1 MSLPIADI
9 LKKQFAATEAVEV
22 EEVQSLWSG
31 YGTISRW
38 KLKDSEINT
47 VIVKK
52 ISLPKEFNHPKGWNT
67 DRSHQRKLKSYSVE
81 MKWYEHYA
89 KRCDYDCSV
98 PTSYF
103 TMHKGEEQLIVLED
117 MDALGYPL
125 RQSKLKPETAKVCL
139 SWLAHFH
146 ATFLGVSPKQLWE
159 TGTYWNLSSRP
170 DEWQAM
176 ENGWLKE
183 QAAQLDQLL
192 SNAQFQTLVHGDA
205 KVANFCF
212 SKNLKQVAAVDFQYL
227 GGGCGIKDVAY
238 FLGSCLTA
246 EECEQ
251 YETELL
257 NHYFKFL
264 SQAIDGK
271 QTDVDKV
278 ALEKEWRKL
287 YAIAWT
293 DFSRFL
299 KGWMP
304 EHEKLNAYSDK
315 MEQKAKKILKTIS
328 F

>member
-1 MSLPIADI
+1 MSQSIAEL
-9 LKKQFAATEAVEV
+9 LKNQFAAVEAVKV

-31 YGTISRW
+31 YGTIGRW
-38 KLKDSEINT
+38 VLNNSEVNT
-47 VIVKK
+47 VIVKN
-52 ISLPKEFNHPKGWNT
+52 ICLPQRTNHPKGWNT
-67 DRSHQRKLKSYSVE
+67 DRSHQRKLTSYLVE
-81 MKWYEHYA
+81 MEWYEHYA
-89 KRCDYDCSV
+89 KCCKD
-98 PTSYF
+98 TSRIPKAYF
-103 TMHKGEEQLIVLED
+103 TKHEGEEQLLVLED
-117 MDALGYPL
+117 MDAVGYPL
-125 RQSKLKPETAKVCL
+125 RQNKLSPETAKVCL

-146 ATFLGVSPKQLWE
+146 ATFLGVTPKRLWK
-159 TGTYWNLSSRP
+159 TGTYWHLATRP

-176 ENGWLKE
+176 ENGWLKDHAKE
-183 QAAQLDQLL
+183 IDHIL

-212 SKNLKQVAAVDFQYL
+212 SNDLSQVAAVDFQYV

-251 YETELL
+251 YETDLL
-257 NHYFKFL
+257 NHYFKGL
-264 SQAIDGK
+264 LQSIDNKQA
-271 QTDVDKV
+271 DVDKV

-304 EHEKLNAYSDK
+304 EHEKLNAYSK
-315 MEQKAKKILKTIS
+315 QMELRAKELLS
-328 F
+328 